1 MCRENG
7 TGTGM
12 STTLVS
18 SPHGSRPNRV
28 DRVMQE
34 VLLALVPGVVAMI
47 WFFGWGV
54 LVNITLAVAVAVAA
68 EAAVMR
74 VRRRAIRPAI
84 GDYSAVVTAVLFAIS
99 VPPTLPWWMTLL
111 GMVFAIV
118 LVKQLYGG
126 IGYNPFNPA
135 MAGYVFLLVSY
146 PVAMTTWLAPGM
158 LAEHALSFAESLQ
171 LIFTGALPSGLEW
184 DAISAATPLDEMRS
198 KLDQGLV
205 IQEIRLGPLWGDFGG
220 RGWEWIANWFLLGGV
235 YLLWRRII
243 TWHIPVSM
251 LSALAAAA
259 GVFWLIDPTTHP
271 FPAFHLFGG
280 AAILGAFFIATDP
293 VSACTT
299 RKGQLL
305 FGASI
310 GVLVF
315 VIRTWGG
322 YPDAVAFAVLLMNIA
337 APTIDHYTQPR
348 VFGHT
353 GDGVNR

>member
-1 MCRENG
+1 MISSP
-7 TGTGM
+7 M
-12 STTLVS
+12 S
-18 SPHGSRPNRV
+18 SPHGPRPNRV
-28 DRVMQE
+28 DRVMLE
-34 VLLALVPGVVAMI
+34 VLLALVPGVLAMI

-54 LVNITLAVAVAVAA
+54 LINILLAVTVAVAA
-68 EAAVMR
+68 EASVMLL
-74 VRRRAIRPAI
+74 RRRPIRPAI

-99 VPPTLPWWMTLL
+99 VPPILPWWMTVL

-135 MAGYVFLLVSY
+135 MAAYVFLLVSY
-146 PVAMTTWLAPGM
+146 PVAMTTWLAPNM
-158 LAEHALSFAESLQ
+158 LAEHAFSLIDSFR
-171 LIFTGALPSGLEW
+171 LIFTGGLPVGLDW
-184 DAISAATPLDEMRS
+184 DAVSAATPLDAMRG

-205 IQEIRLGPLWGDFGG
+205 IEEIRRSPLWGDFGG

-251 LSALAAAA
+251 LAALGATA
-259 GVFWLIDPTTHP
+259 GAFWLIDPTTHP
-271 FPAFHLFGG
+271 FPAFHLFSG

-299 RKGQLL
+299 RTGQLI

-353 GDGVNR
+353 TDRGNR